1 MRDSVV
7 SQKIQDS
14 FVLLCI
20 TNTEFL
26 RIVRGCVHSTYFSS
40 QITEDVINICYSY
53 FDQFKESPQD
63 HFHDELVR
71 FLRDKDKSKK
81 EQYVTYL
88 KKVQEMGLPN
98 QAYVIS
104 RINGFIQAR
113 EFETSAIKFVELAEK
128 GEFLEAKQLMQKTL
142 RVGIEKEEVG
152 LVYLDK
158 KIPSYYESEEGS
170 NQYLMGT
177 GFDVIDRRLFRGLRR
192 TDFIC
197 ILGGYKGKKS
207 FCCIHFGKEALMHG
221 LKVLH
226 ITHELSLEDTE
237 MRYDMALGGLTS
249 SKQLQRIEYEEI
261 DDDGN
266 VISVEPV
273 EVESVWN
280 LQKIQQVRKIAG
292 RFGGE
297 LIIRKYPMGSC
308 TMSEIIRY
316 LDYLE
321 TYERFIPDVIIN
333 DYIEKM
339 KLSGRESQ
347 REAINEAYIQSKGI
361 ADERKLLMITVSQ
374 VTREALRKR
383 KLSQKDFAE
392 DIRKLGNVD
401 LVLALS
407 QTEIQAQE
415 NRMQMSVMAN
425 RHGKMDFGC
434 IFSINL
440 DIGQMCLK
448 CWNTYNRR
456 ENEQTTGENQTSSMG

>member
-1 MRDSVV
+1 MKDSVV

-71 FLRDKDKSKK
+71 FLRDKDNNKK
-81 EQYVTYL
+81 DQYVTYL
-88 KKVQEMGLPN
+88 KRIQEMGLPN

-104 RINGFIQAR
+104 RINNFIQAR

-128 GEFLEAKQLMQKTL
+128 GEFLEAKQLMQRTL

-152 LVYLDK
+152 LKYLDRR
-158 KIPSYYESEEGS
+158 IPSYYESEEGS

-177 GFDVIDRRLFRGLRR
+177 GYDIIDRRLIRGLRR

-207 FCCIHFGKEALMHG
+207 WGCIHLGKEALMQG

-226 ITHELSLEDTE
+226 ISHELSLEETE
-237 MRYDMALGGLTS
+237 MRYDMSLGGLTS
-249 SKQLQRIEYEEI
+249 SERIQTIEYEEI

-280 LQKIQQVRKIAG
+280 LQKVQQVRKTLL

-321 TYERFIPDVIIN
+321 TYEGFIPDVVIN

-339 KLSGRESQ
+339 KLPVRDRREH
-347 REAINEAYIQSKGI
+347 INDMYIQSKGI

-383 KLSQKDFAE
+383 NLSQKDFAE
-392 DIRKLGNVD
+392 DIRKLGNTD

-415 NRMQMSVMAN
+415 NRMQMYVMAN
-425 RHGKMDFGC
+425 RHGPMDFGC
-434 IFSINL
+434 VFSVNL
-440 DIGQMCLK
+440 DIGQMCLN
-448 CWNTYNRR
+448 CWRLGGRR
-456 ENEQTTGENQTSSMG
+456 ENTNETNHG